1 LITVTMGRTGV
12 DISGHAGYDKH
23 GRDIVCAAVSVLAH
37 NLFISLEALT
47 PDKVF
52 VEERHGYMNIIW
64 NDLSDK
70 GRILVDSFFLGIC
83 DIERDYPGVEIK
95 YGK

>member
-1 LITVTMGRTGV
+1 MITVTMSRAGV
-12 DISGHAGYDKH
+12 DISGHAGYDKC

-37 NLFISLEALT
+37 NLVISLEALT

-52 VEERHGYMNIIW
+52 VEERHGYMSIIW
-64 NDLSDK
+64 NDLSDQ
-70 GRILVDSFFLGIC
+70 GRILVDSFFLVIC